1 MSFNQIDINRFGGLN
16 VNADP
21 TLIQDYEGSDIVNF
35 RMEKLGKLV
44 SRNGNLPGATGFHG
58 DPDAHPNNFLV
69 SNEGV
74 TGIGELILETKWD
87 DFDTDRFMV
96 YFVRGEEL
104 HGDGVRQKAG
114 FIFAPLTGSLRNVLL
129 SIETTPPVNDG
140 VGIFDLV
147 GQVEPLGVIGSR
159 ELAASEQVNAQS
171 LEQLFIDEFV
181 RMNQYNRQLVISDR
195 INGDMR
201 ITDSFDRVEDP
212 THALKLKENTLYNF
226 DVDVIKFDYQLEANQ
241 KNESI
246 ENGMAL
252 YRYILPKNTTKI
264 SDDKFN
270 LTIGDSAWI
279 GSGQATTAQLN
290 RINSLFDRQVEYYSM
305 PGALF
310 HFFVR
315 DYSLYDQDKWPFM
328 RLSWNVED
336 DFVFTNSNVAE
347 EYDDV
352 MGAIELNKDK
362 YEDEDGNLQEE
373 LAADVYVWDE
383 LKFDYKPCNG
393 IDSNA
398 DGTADDVFFLRDI
411 DRFWTKQTPGIP
423 RITKLNKK
431 VGHGREVPL
440 GTWRY
445 RFVWDFG
452 NGEYSSPTTEVL
464 VQDTLFSALSDSIV
478 DGDNNSVY
486 VRPYLF
492 DASESLNADISAPNN
507 SYSTPSQYYPKI
519 WTNTATSTD
528 LVTGTNTLTNT
539 GLALWKVKDAL
550 YDASHRFSGKESTTA
565 LLEAE
570 TNAATNNL
578 ARQVEGDFGTLCT
591 AFFSASTLTM
601 NGFASQY
608 AIYQWNDGNPAV
620 SISKIAVPVFKSN
633 GYDCTYNSVFDDEGR
648 FRKNYAGQDS
658 NSGISLAFESPNDI
672 IGRVIQD
679 TAATPTFPYV
689 DVVAN
694 GPLGAGYTGHPIT
707 TAAGQNLYLN
717 YFRIVPEAEYPDIG
731 GGSFDDNFPSSMMYD
746 IADGNDMNNK
756 QDFSYN
762 DPDISLSRAKHR
774 PNPILRGVKEES
786 DKLNF
791 VKSTVPTEARRRLIL
806 EGVSGIDLISQGETY
821 YLNSGRK
828 FYDTSTPNTLDF
840 TQKRYFRFIANII
853 RYIGGNFRYFNN
865 KQEEIFIDEI
875 DQVKYSASNLDITI
889 YGEAQRLIAL
899 EQLSSYFPASL
910 LFDAPRVR
918 IHIDKEAVP
927 SDAKRLLI
935 FRTVSSNRNEFDPQN
950 FGLVDTVEV
959 LRAEG
964 GEQLS
969 TIYDSGATAVAG
981 EPIFKR
987 EEILDDGAEVGE
999 YVRGFSYFDKVRDQ
1013 NLDYNSSPNDYE
1025 GKRDPIKSA
1034 FNVPLNERMYYANY
1048 LETIVPPAPRGQI
1061 KDYEAP

>member
-147 GQVEPLGVIGSR
+147 EQVEPLGVIGSR

-181 RMNQYNRQLVISDR
+181 RMNQYNRRLVISDR

-201 ITDSFDRVEDP
+201 ITDSFDRAEDP

-226 DVDVIKFDYQLEANQ
+226 DVDVIKFDYQLEADQ
-241 KNESI
+241 KNESV

-264 SDDKFN
+264 SDDKFT
-270 LTIGDSAWI
+270 LTIGDSAWL
-279 GSGQATTAQLN
+279 GSNWADTRQKVHRHFSASGGTLN
-290 RINSLFDRQVEYYSM
+290 ELQESMFNFAIFRKDSAEDDTYPHLWQSWNTHVEY
-305 PGALF
+305 
-310 HFFVR
+310 R
-315 DYSLYDQDKWPFM
+315 
-328 RLSWNVED
+328 
-336 DFVFTNSNVAE
+336 FTTENQAS

-383 LKFDYKPCNG
+383 LKFDYKPCSG
-393 IDSNA
+393 TD
-398 DGTADDVFFLRDI
+398 DGESFLRDI

-452 NGEYSSPTTEVL
+452 SGEYSAPTTEVL
-464 VQDTLFSALSDSIV
+464 VQDALFSVLSDGVVSS
-478 DGDNNSVY
+478 DNNSIY
-486 VRPYLF
+486 ERPFLF
-492 DASESLNADISAPNN
+492 DASEALNASVSNITFTDTAQNTYGSATTHFPA
-507 SYSTPSQYYPKI
+507 I
-519 WTNTATSTD
+519 WTNPADNFS
-528 LVTGTNTLTNT
+528 GPANSLTNT
-539 GLALWKVKDAL
+539 GISLWKVKNAL
-550 YDASHRFSGKESTTA
+550 YDVSHRFGGAFPTMTDLESHTDA
-565 LLEAE
+565 SVY
-570 TNAATNNL
+570 NI
-578 ARQVEGDFGTLCT
+578 ARKYEGEFAVLGTI
-591 AFFSASTLTM
+591 FFSRSSVTLS
-601 NGFASQY
+601 GFASQFC
-608 AIYQWNDGNPAV
+608 D
-620 SISKIAVPVFKSN
+620 ISSEGMTVGINKIVVPVFQSF
-633 GYDCTYNSVFDDEGR
+633 GVEATYNSVFDDEGR
-648 FRKNYAGQDS
+648 YRGVYCEDANSNGRSLVWEGRCDAFGALY
-658 NSGISLAFESPNDI
+658 NSGADLKSKSTTSTLPPGDLLGFVPITKDAYLNFFSREDLDDYPPNSLHFMNLTLGND
-672 IGRVIQD
+672 GNNCPD
-679 TAATPTFPYV
+679 PGYV
-689 DVVAN
+689 D
-694 GPLGAGYTGHPIT
+694 PIT
-707 TAAGQNLYLN
+707 
-717 YFRIVPEAEYPDIG
+717 YPR
-731 GGSFDDNFPSSMMYD
+731 
-746 IADGNDMNNK
+746 
-756 QDFSYN
+756 
-762 DPDISLSRAKHR
+762 SRKR
-774 PNPILRGVKEES
+774 PNTIIRAIKNENE
-786 DKLNF
+786 KLTAFINPA
-791 VKSTVPTEARRRLIL
+791 VPTEARRRLLL
-806 EGVSGIDLISQGETY
+806 EGVAGVDLI
-821 YLNSGRK
+821 NSGDEYGVNIAHLHVTGTPDTVALGTNLDYDVRRWYK
-828 FYDTSTPNTLDF
+828 FFSNQVILDPV
-840 TQKRYFRFIANII
+840 NIKYTNGQ
-853 RYIGGNFRYFNN
+853 RGN
-865 KQEEIFIDEI
+865 IDETATSPNYI
-875 DQVKYSASNLDITI
+875 FDDISYRASNLDITI

-927 SDAKRLLI
+927 TDAKRLLV

-950 FGLVDTVEV
+950 FGLVDTVEI

-987 EEILDDGAEVGE
+987 EEILDDGAEAGE

-1013 NLDYNSSPNDYE
+1013 NIDYNSSPNDYE